1 MLVVRSAGNFEWQM
15 SARVVFGVG
24 AIASIADRTKALGM
38 SKPMV
43 VTDKGVAESD
53 GFKGAVENLKSGGLN
68 PLVWSEVK
76 PDPPDTTIP
85 AGAEVYLAE
94 KCDGLIGFGGG
105 SSMDA
110 ARAIGLVALNGGRI
124 NDYALVKPDKLPI
137 KQMPPLICVPTTAG
151 TAAEVTNVC
160 VITDTA
166 KHVKFFCSDP
176 MLYARIALVDP
187 CLTFS
192 LPQNL
197 TASTGMDALCHAVGG
212 YISNMENPISDA
224 LFVYAIELISQ
235 NLRRA
240 VYVPND
246 VEARK
251 NMLLGSLITGIGFG
265 NSFPSCNHA
274 IGHTLGAVFH
284 LPHGL
289 ACTLCLPECL
299 EFERPAKMEKMAKVA
314 QVFGVNTATMT
325 IEEASKATIT
335 AVEELMSDV
344 GIPTLTEA
352 SGGMSDAD
360 IKKVAEIAMTDG
372 CTGASPRPLTE
383 EIYIG
388 ILKKALTKITRQSQ
402 QL

>member
-1 MLVVRSAGNFEWQM
+1 MLVVRTVTNFEWQM
-15 SARVVFGVG
+15 SARVVFGLG
-24 AIASIADRTKALGM
+24 AITSIADRAKALSM

-43 VTDKGVAESD
+43 ITDKGIADTD
-53 GFKGAVENLKSGGLN
+53 GFKRAIENLKSGGLN
-68 PLVWSEVK
+68 PLVWPEVK
-76 PDPPDTTIP
+76 PDPPDTSVH
-85 AGAEVYLAE
+85 AGVKAYIEG

-105 SSMDA
+105 SSMDT
-110 ARAIGLVALNGGRI
+110 ARGIGCVAMNGHQI
-124 NDYALVKPDKLPI
+124 SDYAFLNPDKLPI
-137 KQMPPLICVPTTAG
+137 KNMPPLICVPTTAG

-166 KHVKFFCSDP
+166 KHIKFFCSDP
-176 MLYARIALVDP
+176 ILYAKVALLDP
-187 CLTFS
+187 ALTFS
-192 LPQNL
+192 LPQGI

-224 LFVYAIELISQ
+224 LLIYAIEIISK

-246 VEARK
+246 VEART
-251 NMLLGSLITGIGFG
+251 NMLLASLITGIGFG

-284 LPHGL
+284 IPHGL

-314 QVFGVNTATMT
+314 QLFGVNTVTMT
-325 IEEASKATIT
+325 IKEASKTTIT

-344 GIPTLTEA
+344 GIPTLAEA
-352 SGGMSDAD
+352 TGGMSDAD
-360 IKKVAEIAMTDG
+360 IKKVAEIAMADG
-372 CTGASPRPLTE
+372 CTGASPRPVTE
-383 EIYIG
+383 EMYIG
-388 ILKKALTKITRQSQ
+388 ILKKALAK
-402 QL
+402 